1 MSAINQNNSRTILV
15 TGAAGFVGTHLC
27 RTLKQHGWDVL
38 ATSRGGDDGY
48 SLTGIRTVKLELL
61 YESERWRAAM
71 QSCHGIVHLAAYAH
85 KTGSDG
91 RLQSEFDRVN
101 LEGSRFVMQ
110 HAVSARVPRFIF
122 LSSIKVN
129 GEGGERPYRSTD
141 VPDPQDAYGRSK
153 WAAEKNLESLC
164 ARSDTSLIVIRPP
177 LVYGP
182 GVKANFRRL
191 LHLAYWGVPLPFA
204 AITNRRSLIGVQN
217 LVDFIETCI
226 THPAASQQTWLISD
240 GEDLSTP
247 ELLDRLSRLMHRR
260 ARMFAISPVW
270 MRAIARLFAMR
281 DVTDRI
287 CGSLCLDSSAAQ
299 SSLGWRPPFSMNEEL
314 ARTVA
319 AYVAERKQ

>member
-15 TGAAGFVGTHLC
+15 TGAAGFVGRHLC

-38 ATSRGGDDGY
+38 AASRGGNDEN
-48 SLTGIRTVKLELL
+48 SAAGIRTVNLELL
-61 YESERWRAAM
+61 HEPERWRAAM
-71 QSCHGIVHLAAYAH
+71 ESCHGIVHLAAHAH
-85 KTGSDG
+85 KTGSRG
-91 RLQSEFDRVN
+91 RSESEFERVN

-153 WAAEKNLESLC
+153 WAAEKNLQSLC
-164 ARSDTSLIVIRPP
+164 AQSDTALIVIRPP

-191 LHLAYWGVPLPFA
+191 LQLAYWGVPLPLA

-226 THPAASQQTWLISD
+226 SHPAASQQTWLISD

-247 ELLDRLSRLMHRR
+247 ELLGRLSELMHRR
-260 ARMFAISPVW
+260 VRMFAISPVW
-270 MRAIARLFAMR
+270 MRAIARIFAMR

-287 CGSLCLDSSAAQ
+287 CGSLCVDSSVAQ
-299 SSLGWRPPFSMNEEL
+299 ASLGWRPPYSVNDEL

-319 AYVAERKQ
+319 AYVGERKQ